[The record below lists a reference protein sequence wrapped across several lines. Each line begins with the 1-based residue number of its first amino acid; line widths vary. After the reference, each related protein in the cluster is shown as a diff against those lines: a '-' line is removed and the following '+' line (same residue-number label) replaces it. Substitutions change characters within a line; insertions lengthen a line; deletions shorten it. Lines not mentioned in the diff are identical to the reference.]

1 MGARVERAVSAHA
14 LDFVHIDRASETL
27 QLKVVPQKRTWCPPP
42 GVRSSNIRLGLGA
55 VSVIGRDL
63 CKYRALMGV
72 RQAQVVLEDG
82 RDHSLNWGLI
92 VGFVCCI
99 EFWIAVTTAVLDL

>member
-1 MGARVERAVSAHA
+1 M
-14 LDFVHIDRASETL
+14 SE
-27 QLKVVPQKRTWCPPP
+27 
-42 GVRSSNIRLGLGA
+42 SSNIRPA
-55 VSVIGRDL
+55 ICAMSPVIGRAL
-63 CKYRALMGV
+63 CKYPALMGL

-82 RDHSLNWGLI
+82 PDHSLNWGLI

>member
-1 MGARVERAVSAHA
+1 MDSWRNSVVADPLRTRAEMTFVAGGLLPEDAVIGHA
-14 LDFVHIDRASETL
+14 LCVS
-27 QLKVVPQKRTWCPPP
+27 
-42 GVRSSNIRLGLGA
+42 GL
-55 VSVIGRDL
+55 D
-63 CKYRALMGV
+63 GV

-82 RDHSLNWGLI
+82 PDHSLNWGLI